1 MHNTKWL
8 RLHTVFFRGHHKCLN
23 WRVLDLD
30 KSLDVKWNVFKK
42 ERSSVVWEPTRH
54 YFRGHVFIQF
64 IFHLSTLYRNFFF
77 PSWKWKVFWA
87 HLNKIA
93 EMAQEV
99 KKKIPNI
106 LQERT
111 CVGWNAEDLTSVG
124 YLCRHEPVTC
134 HWERKFSGWEINAV
148 SVLVWELWDAEM
160 CRKCC
165 CWALDVRIKCWLENV
180 KSTHQLFKNT
190 VNVCFGQILIN

>member
-30 KSLDVKWNVFKK
+30 KSLEVQ
-42 ERSSVVWEPTRH
+42 SSENLHDTISGVT
-54 YFRGHVFIQF
+54 FSSNLFFISQ
-64 IFHLSTLYRNFFF
+64 LYIETFF

-99 KKKIPNI
+99 KKKKIPNI

-160 CRKCC
+160 CMKCC

>member
-8 RLHTVFFRGHHKCLN
+8 WLHTVFFRGHHKCLN

-99 KKKIPNI
+99 KKKNPKYIA
-106 LQERT
+106 R
-111 CVGWNAEDLTSVG
+111 ED
-124 YLCRHEPVTC
+124 
-134 HWERKFSGWEINAV
+134 
-148 SVLVWELWDAEM
+148 M
-160 CRKCC
+160 CG
-165 CWALDVRIKCWLENV
+165 VKCWRSDICRLSLQAWTCYLSLREKV
-180 KSTHQLFKNT
+180 FRLRDKCRQCSSLRA
-190 VNVCFGQILIN
+190 VRCWDV

>member
-99 KKKIPNI
+99 KKKNPKYIA
-106 LQERT
+106 R
-111 CVGWNAEDLTSVG
+111 ED
-124 YLCRHEPVTC
+124 
-134 HWERKFSGWEINAV
+134 
-148 SVLVWELWDAEM
+148 M
-160 CRKCC
+160 CG
-165 CWALDVRIKCWLENV
+165 VKCWRSDICRLSLQAWTCYLSLREKV
-180 KSTHQLFKNT
+180 FRLRDKCRQCSSLRA
-190 VNVCFGQILIN
+190 VRCWDV

>member
-99 KKKIPNI
+99 KKKIPTI

-111 CVGWNAEDLTSVG
+111 CVGWNTEDLTSVG
-124 YLCRHEPVTC
+124 YLCRHEWTC
-134 HWERKFSGWEINAV
+134 YLSLREKVFRLRDKCRQCSSLRAV
-148 SVLVWELWDAEM
+148 RCWD
-160 CRKCC
+160 
-165 CWALDVRIKCWLENV
+165 V
-180 KSTHQLFKNT
+180 
-190 VNVCFGQILIN
+190 